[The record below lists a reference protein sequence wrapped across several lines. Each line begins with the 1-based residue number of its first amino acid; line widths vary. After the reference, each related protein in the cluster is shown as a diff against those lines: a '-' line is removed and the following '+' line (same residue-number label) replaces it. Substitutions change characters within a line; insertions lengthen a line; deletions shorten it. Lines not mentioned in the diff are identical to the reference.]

1 MFDAL
6 SIRTGVAAACVQILT
21 AGFLLL
27 LLVSPLHAQLSPGP
41 LSKAHQSLSG
51 ATQCTSCH
59 TLRVGARELKCVECH
74 VEIGQR
80 LREHRGLHATLV
92 KNPASGQE
100 CAKCHSEHNGPDFY
114 LIHWDGPINS
124 FDHRQAG
131 YVLEGK
137 HAQIECA
144 KCHTP
149 ANIAPAQRTQI
160 KVQDLSR
167 TWLGLSKD
175 CVACHKDPHSGRL
188 GPNCTQCHN
197 FSDWKAA
204 SGFDHSKTRYP
215 LTGLHIKVACE
226 KCHAPSGPGG
236 TAKLS
241 GLAFGSCADCHKDP
255 HRGSF
260 TQTCDTC
267 HTTGGWNSVR
277 MPSSFD
283 HSKTKYPLLGKHV
296 SVGCKDCH
304 AGGDFKK
311 EVAFAKCVDCHTPDP
326 HKGQF
331 SARADKG
338 ECASCHTVNGFKPS
352 TFGVKE
358 HASSKYPLEGKH
370 VKVECAKCH
379 LPAGKDTIYRVK
391 FESCTDCHKDIHDGQ
406 FAAAPYKNR
415 CEECHTVKDFHRTN
429 YSIAMHSK
437 TRFVL
442 TGAHIAVAC
451 ADCHKVGLGG
461 RTDKVLPFHF
471 QDRTCT
477 ACHEDPHRGEFKERM
492 AALRANGA
500 PLGCEACH
508 NVRSWTD
515 VGGFDHSKTKF
526 PLEGSHRGVACGEC
540 HKVPAGS
547 HEIQF
552 KGAPKNCEACHAE
565 PHAGQFANKDHTTV
579 CADCHVVQRWVPST
593 FDHDKRTQFP
603 LEGGHAG
610 VECAM
615 CHTLLREIDGK
626 FILFY
631 KPTPK
636 NCTDCHGADVRPL

>member
-6 SIRTGVAAACVQILT
+6 SIRKGIAAACVQILA

-51 ATQCTSCH
+51 TTQCTSCH

-80 LREHRGLHATLV
+80 LKEHRGLHATLV
-92 KNPASGQE
+92 KNPADGQE
-100 CAKCHSEHNGPDFY
+100 CAKCHSEHNGADFY

-124 FDHRQAG
+124 FDHRKAG
-131 YVLEGK
+131 YLLEGK

-149 ANIAPAQRTQI
+149 ANIIPTQRTQI
-160 KVQDLSR
+160 KVQDLTR

-175 CVACHKDPHSGRL
+175 CVTCHKDPHNGRL
-188 GPNCTQCHN
+188 GPNCTECHN

-226 KCHAPSGPGG
+226 KCHAPSTPGG
-236 TAKLS
+236 SARLT
-241 GLAFGSCADCHKDP
+241 GMAFGSCADCHKDP

-267 HTTGGWNSVR
+267 HTTSGWNSVR

-296 SVGCKDCH
+296 SVACEDCH
-304 AGGDFKK
+304 ARGDFKK
-311 EVAFAKCVDCHTPDP
+311 PVAFAQCVDCHTPDP

-352 TFGVKE
+352 TYGVKE

-379 LPAGKDTIYRVK
+379 LPAGKDTIYKVK
-391 FESCTDCHKDIHDGQ
+391 FELCADCHKDVHDGQ

-429 YSIAMHSK
+429 FSIAMHRK

-442 TGAHIAVAC
+442 TGAHVAVSC

-461 RTDKVLPFHF
+461 RKDKVLPFHF
-471 QDRTCT
+471 EDRTCT
-477 ACHEDPHRGEFKERM
+477 ACHQDPHHGEFKERM
-492 AALRANGA
+492 AALRANGS

-515 VGGFDHSKTKF
+515 VTGFDHSKTKF
-526 PLEGSHRGVACGEC
+526 PLEGAHRGVSCGEC
-540 HKVPAGS
+540 HMAPAGS
-547 HEIQF
+547 HEVQF
-552 KGAPKNCEACHAE
+552 KGAPKNCEACHAD
-565 PHAGQFANKDHTTV
+565 PHAGQFAAKDRTTV
-579 CADCHVVQRWVPST
+579 CGDCHAVKSWVPST

-603 LEGGHAG
+603 LQGGHAG

-615 CHTLLREIDGK
+615 CHTLLREIEGK